1 MIQDTPACTVHMIQD
16 TPASTIW
23 WCSQPLSANIPG
35 NHKLI
40 NIVQCS
46 LWTKF
51 TSSPAPTPWRR
62 PGRQDSVFYSGGN
75 FCNLMGPWGV
85 SAVENVKLKCRAAEY
100 PSTGSLYLMEQ
111 RSVIRSFYHNILPQ
125 LIFPLEH
132 QVCASTWLVWWRVRT
147 TPMFWKEESVQRKI
161 LLVLQPHR
169 RCWRARWKFVLEF
182 FHEWN

>member
-1 MIQDTPACTVHMIQD
+1 MIQDTPVFTVHMIQD

-62 PGRQDSVFYSGGN
+62 PGRQGSIFYSIREATLQSHGR
-75 FCNLMGPWGV
+75 V
-85 SAVENVKLKCRAAEY
+85 SAVHKVKLKCRAAEC

-111 RSVIRSFYHNILPQ
+111 RSVIRSESFYHNIVPQ
-125 LIFPLEH
+125 LIFHLER
-132 QVCASTWLVWWRVRT
+132 QVCPSTRLVLWRSRT
-147 TPMFWKEESVQRKI
+147 TPMLLREESEREQWKI
-161 LLVLQPHR
+161 LLLLKPHR
-169 RCWRARWKFVLEF
+169 RC
-182 FHEWN
+182 